1 MENSSIPG
9 GPESA
14 IVEYTTYQVET
25 ATVGDHRITV
35 LQLTQGVKIGI
46 GPVGKIIHDHLH
58 KQKLSAQWITRLFP
72 RSQKQERVNCSKALS
87 AMNHKNK
94 DYS

>member
-9 GPESA
+9 GPQSA
-14 IVEYTTYQVET
+14 IVEDTIYQVET

-35 LQLTQGVKIGI
+35 LQLAQDVKIGI
-46 GPVGKIIHDHLH
+46 GPVVKIIHDHLH
-58 KQKLSAQWITRLFP
+58 KQKPSAQWITRLFP